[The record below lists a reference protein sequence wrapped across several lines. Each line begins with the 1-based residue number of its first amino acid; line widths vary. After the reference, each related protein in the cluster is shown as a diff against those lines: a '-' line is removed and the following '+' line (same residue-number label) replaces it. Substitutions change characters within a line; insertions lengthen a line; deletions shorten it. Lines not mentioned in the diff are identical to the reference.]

1 MKTIREI
8 ANELGVDKQKVYRF
22 IKQNHINEAHHE
34 ALQRSGVKYYDEAA
48 ETLIKQGFSDETA
61 SSEAHHE
68 AHQNRINEAVFDAVI
83 EMLQKELEIKNEQIK
98 ELNERLSECSAA
110 LLAAQQTTQA
120 AQVSR
125 SFTTLYDTMWE
136 KAGTNSSGT
145 TSNGNEA
152 PAAKAFMEDLGY
164 SCSYDSYL
172 FDSYSD
178 FTRDLGNNKP
188 CIFTYGAKFGS
199 KSGGHAVL
207 AVGYVETT
215 KYQYLR
221 IADGWNDYL
230 RYINFNGY
238 DYTRKDGWSFS
249 VSK

>member
-61 SSEAHHE
+61 SSEAHRE

-110 LLAAQQTTQA
+110 LLAAQ
-120 AQVSR
+120 V
-125 SFTTLYDTMWE
+125 LH
-136 KAGTNSSGT
+136 AGTIQKEIASGE
-145 TSNGNEA
+145 SGVDKQKSASEKKNRWF
-152 PAAKAFMEDLGY
+152 KR
-164 SCSYDSYL
+164 L
-172 FDSYSD
+172 F
-178 FTRDLGNNKP
+178 RG
-188 CIFTYGAKFGS
+188 
-199 KSGGHAVL
+199 
-207 AVGYVETT
+207 
-215 KYQYLR
+215 
-221 IADGWNDYL
+221 
-230 RYINFNGY
+230 
-238 DYTRKDGWSFS
+238 
-249 VSK
+249 